1 MSTVT
6 VTLFF
11 VGLLMLIGGADVL
24 VRGASKI
31 AARIGISPLVIGL
44 TVVAFGTSAPELAVS
59 VTSVVAPSSDGASDI
74 ALGNVIGSNLF
85 NVLMILGVSAIVAP
99 LAVERQLIRLDV
111 PVLIVASV
119 VCYLMALDGAVGRLD
134 GLILAAGIVTYTF
147 VLIRLARRQ
156 EGPSVDA
163 TAGDPAAG
171 PSSWRDG
178 IPFQVLLI
186 LIGLVTLV
194 VGSNW
199 LVDGAIAFA
208 RVLGVS
214 ELIIGLTVVA
224 AGTSLPELATSIIAV
239 ARGERDIA
247 VGNAIGSSIFNVL
260 MVLGLTAS
268 LSPHPLPVSGST
280 LSFDLPVM
288 VAVAVA
294 CLPSFITGKVVSRWE
309 GLVFAGYYVAYTVYR
324 VLAELKHASLDTFS
338 AVMIWFALPLTAV
351 AALAALFKEFRGKRR
366 G

>member
-1 MSTVT
+1 M
-6 VTLFF
+6 
-11 VGLLMLIGGADVL
+11 
-24 VRGASKI
+24 
-31 AARIGISPLVIGL
+31 
-44 TVVAFGTSAPELAVS
+44 
-59 VTSVVAPSSDGASDI
+59 
-74 ALGNVIGSNLF
+74 
-85 NVLMILGVSAIVAP
+85 
-99 LAVERQLIRLDV
+99 
-111 PVLIVASV
+111 
-119 VCYLMALDGAVGRLD
+119 
-134 GLILAAGIVTYTF
+134 
-147 VLIRLARRQ
+147 
-156 EGPSVDA
+156 
-163 TAGDPAAG
+163 
-171 PSSWRDG
+171 
-178 IPFQVLLI
+178 
-186 LIGLVTLV
+186 
-194 VGSNW
+194 
-199 LVDGAIAFA
+199 
-208 RVLGVS
+208 LGVS